1 AGAVELTVPDVFSL
15 RAGAYLNSNSLSF
28 SAGLRLEGSPV
39 HDLIGASNGDRRA
52 GYSLSVEPGILY
64 KMKKAT
70 LYAYLP
76 VTIRRKALQTIP
88 DKNLSKIIGV
98 NTMSSASSADYL
110 IFLGV
115 AFKL

>member
-1 AGAVELTVPDVFSL
+1 
-15 RAGAYLNSNSLSF
+15 
-28 SAGLRLEGSPV
+28 
-39 HDLIGASNGDRRA
+39 
-52 GYSLSVEPGILY
+52 
-64 KMKKAT
+64 MKKGT

-76 VTIRRKALQTIP
+76 VTISRKALQTIP

-110 IFLGV
+110 VFLGV